1 MRDQKSTKIVL
12 QGRPSFS
19 GLSAILVEKP
29 SASCNVL
36 GPRSCAIGVGWDRI
50 RSSIFFVRTHGF
62 SEPS

>member
-36 GPRSCAIGVGWDRI
+36 GNEILRDWGALG
-50 RSSIFFVRTHGF
+50 
-62 SEPS
+62 